1 MTRSDFLAILAFCL
15 ISGCTL
21 APTYE
26 RPESPI
32 LPSWPSGAVY
42 QSVSE
47 EKSSVELVVD
57 LPWRDFFK
65 DERLQKVIKSALDNN
80 RDLRIAVLNI
90 ERMRAL
96 YGVQRAELLPAI
108 YGDGNGSKSRTPADL
123 SSTGEAKTGEQY
135 SANLGISSWEIDFF
149 GRIQSLTE
157 SALEEYLATEEARR
171 AAQIVLIAEAANTYL
186 AIAAER
192 EKLALA
198 QSTFVAQQSAADL
211 IKRYFEVGIAGALEL
226 RQAQS
231 RADAARVD
239 AALYTRQLA
248 QVENSLT
255 FLVGGIPVSAELLLP
270 DLSSFSSLPEI
281 SAGISSEVLLQ
292 RPDILQAERHLKA
305 ANANIGAARAA
316 LFPRIT
322 LTTSIGTASNELS
335 NLFSASSETWNFAPN
350 ISLPIFDPRAW
361 SALDVMEAQ
370 QKIALTQYEKAIQSA
385 FREVA
390 NTLAMRG
397 TVDEQLAAQKS
408 LTDSVAEMFRLADLR
423 YKKGIDSYLTV
434 LDAQRS
440 LYSAQQ
446 ALINLRYAKL
456 VNQVRLYA
464 ELGGGSI
471 VEETPDS

>member
-1 MTRSDFLAILAFCL
+1 MHRSIILEILALAF
-15 ISGCTL
+15 IGGCTL
-21 APTYE
+21 APTYQ
-26 RPESPI
+26 RPEIPVPS
-32 LPSWPSGAVY
+32 SWPSGAAY
-42 QSVSE
+42 NNARD
-47 EKSSVELVVD
+47 EKSPADGVVD

-65 DERLQKVIKSALDNN
+65 DEKLQNVINTALLNN

-96 YGVQRAELLPAI
+96 YGVQRAELLPVI
-108 YGDGNGSKSRTPADL
+108 NGDGSGSKSRTAADF
-123 SSTGEAKTGEQY
+123 SNSGEAITSEQY

-149 GRIQSLTE
+149 GRIQSLKE
-157 SALEEYLATEEARR
+157 SALQEFLASEEARR
-171 AAQIVLIAEAANTYL
+171 AAQISLISRVASIYL

-198 QSTFVAQQSAADL
+198 QSTFTAQQAAADL
-211 IKRYFEVGIAGALEL
+211 IRRLSEVGIAGELDL

-239 AALYTRQLA
+239 VAVYTRQLA
-248 QVENSLT
+248 QVENVLN
-255 FLVGGIPVSAELLLP
+255 FLLGGVPVAAELLLP
-270 DLSSFSSLPEI
+270 DLSSFSALPEI
-281 SAGISSEVLLQ
+281 SAGLSSEVLLK
-292 RPDILQAERHLKA
+292 RPDILEAERRLQA

-316 LFPRIT
+316 LFPRIS
-322 LTTSIGTASNELS
+322 LTTSIGSASNDLS
-335 NLFSASSETWNFAPN
+335 NLFSAGSDTWNFAPH
-350 ISLPIFDPRAW
+350 ITVPIFDLRAW
-361 SALDVMEAQ
+361 SALDVVEVQ
-370 QKIALTQYEKAIQSA
+370 QKILLAQYEKAIQEA

-397 TVDEQLAAQKS
+397 TIDEQLAAQRS
-408 LTDSVAEMFRLADLR
+408 LTDSAAEMFRLANLR
-423 YKKGIDSYLTV
+423 YTKGLDSYLAV

-456 VNQVRLYA
+456 DNQIRLYA

-471 VEETPDS
+471 VEDASNQ